1 MTVGL
6 ATAGFAI
13 SLLCALVMGY
23 AIQRGAT
30 CTVAAVSQLVEAGK
44 WGRFRGLMEAALWV
58 AGGLL
63 LARAFGVL
71 PDLPA
76 GRTIT
81 ASTIIGGILLGA
93 GAYVNKACVFGTI
106 SRIGARDWAYLAT
119 PLGFLGG
126 AWVVTLMGAD
136 TPITSATVAVS
147 PLASLPVLAP
157 IAFVIFAVWR
167 IGRIIVSKRG
177 RLAERIWAP
186 HEATVVIGIAFAI
199 MFVAAGAWAYT
210 DLLTELAMGM
220 PGDVGVRLLLLAGL
234 FGGSLI
240 AGSAS
245 DTAVRQ
251 RIGSGDVART
261 LTGGAAMGAGS
272 LLIPGSNDGLILVGM
287 PLLYPYAW
295 VAIGTMCLTIAI
307 ALGLDKL
314 RARVA
319 AAHHATN

>member
-6 ATAGFAI
+6 VTAGFAI
-13 SLLCALVMGY
+13 SLICALVMGY

-63 LARAFGVL
+63 LARAFGFL

-76 GRTIT
+76 GRAIT

-126 AWVVTLMGAD
+126 AWAITRLGAD
-136 TPITSATVAVS
+136 APAAAMVAVS
-147 PLASLPVLAP
+147 PLATLPALALV
-157 IAFVIFAVWR
+157 AFLIFAAWR
-167 IGRIIVSKRG
+167 ITRVIVSKQG

-210 DLLTELAMGM
+210 DLLAELAMGM
-220 PGDVGVRLLLLAGL
+220 PGDVAVRLLLLAGL

-240 AGSAS
+240 AGSVS
-245 DTAVRQ
+245 DEQIQQPV
-251 RIGSGDVART
+251 RIGDLSRT
-261 LTGGAAMGAGS
+261 FTGGAAMGAGS

-314 RARVA
+314 RAQVSA
-319 AAHHATN
+319 ARHATN

>member
-6 ATAGFAI
+6 VTAGFAI
-13 SLLCALVMGY
+13 SLICALVMGY

-30 CTVAAVSQLVEAGK
+30 CTVAAVSQLVEARK
-44 WGRFRGLMEAALWV
+44 WGRIRGLMEAALWV

-63 LARAFGVL
+63 LARAFGFL

-76 GRTIT
+76 GRAIT
-81 ASTIIGGILLGA
+81 ASTIIGGVLLGA

-106 SRIGARDWAYLAT
+106 ARIGARDWAYLAT

-126 AWVVTLMGAD
+126 AWVVSRFGAD
-136 TPITSATVAVS
+136 APASVMVAVS
-147 PLASLPVLAP
+147 PLASLPTLTVF
-157 IAFVIFAVWR
+157 AFLLFAVWR
-167 IGRIIVSKRG
+167 IARIIVSKQG

-210 DLLTELAMGM
+210 DLLAELAMGT
-220 PGDVGVRLLLLAGL
+220 PGDVWVRLLLLAGL

-240 AGSAS
+240 AGSVNDS
-245 DTAVRQ
+245 GVRH
-251 RIGSGDVART
+251 RIRFGSVART
-261 LTGGAAMGAGS
+261 ATGGAAMGAGS

-287 PLLYPYAW
+287 PLLYPFAW
-295 VAIGTMCLTIAI
+295 VAIGTMCLTIAV

-314 RARVA
+314 RAKRTTA
-319 AAHHATN
+319 RHATS

>member
-6 ATAGFAI
+6 VTAGFAI
-13 SLLCALVMGY
+13 SLICALVMGY

-44 WGRFRGLMEAALWV
+44 WGRFRGLIEAALWV

-63 LARAFGVL
+63 LARAFGLL
-71 PDLPA
+71 PELPA
-76 GRTIT
+76 GQAIT
-81 ASTIIGGILLGA
+81 ASTVIGGILLGA

-106 SRIGARDWAYLAT
+106 ARIGARDWAYLAT

-126 AWVVTLMGAD
+126 AWAVSLLGAD
-136 TPITSATVAVS
+136 APASAMVAAS
-147 PLASLPVLAP
+147 PLASLPTLAL
-157 IAFVIFAVWR
+157 IAFLLFAVWR
-167 IGRIIVSKRG
+167 IARIIVSKQG
-177 RLAERIWAP
+177 RLADRIWAP

-210 DLLTELAMGM
+210 DLLAEVAMGM
-220 PGDVGVRLLLLAGL
+220 PGDVTVRLLLLAAL
-234 FGGSLI
+234 FGGALI
-240 AGSAS
+240 AGSVNE
-245 DTAVRQ
+245 TIVRQ
-251 RIGSGDVART
+251 RIGVGSVART
-261 LTGGAAMGAGS
+261 ISGGAAMGAGS

-287 PLLYPYAW
+287 PLLYPFAW

-314 RARVA
+314 RAKVTTAR
-319 AAHHATN
+319 HATN